1 MKIDKIDP
9 AVCDRVRE
17 IINNTL
23 GPALQEIG
31 LKLEMKTMRF
41 ESDEIRVSS
50 FTVKLAN
57 APTKEE
63 KALLQE
69 LSNRVKYDWLVALD
83 SSRVATIKTGRGPV
97 SVKLWGYN
105 GRKKNSWLVK
115 EVEKFDGPAYYQLAE
130 SKAEELFKLD
140 TR

>member
-9 AVCDRVRE
+9 TVCDRVRE

-31 LKLEMKTMRF
+31 LKLEMKTMRY

-63 KALLQE
+63 KALIRE
-69 LSNRVKYDWLVALD
+69 LETRVKYGWLVALD
-83 SSRVATIKTGRGPV
+83 GSQVANIKTSRGPI

-115 EVEKFDGPAYYQLAE
+115 EVEKFNAPTYYEL
-130 SKAEELFKLD
+130 SDTKAEELFKIEE
-140 TR
+140 

>member
-1 MKIDKIDP
+1 MKINKIDP
-9 AVCDRVRE
+9 TVCDRVRE
-17 IINNTL
+17 IINDTL
-23 GPALQEIG
+23 GPALNEIG

-69 LSNRVKYDWLVALD
+69 LANRVKYDWLVALD

-115 EVEKFDGPAYYQLAE
+115 EVAKFDEAAYYQLSDA
-130 SKAEELFKLD
+130 KAEELFTMDIK
-140 TR
+140 

>member
-9 AVCDRVRE
+9 TVCDRVRE
-17 IINNTL
+17 IINDTL
-23 GPALQEIG
+23 GPALKEVG
-31 LKLEMKTMRF
+31 LKLEMKTMRY

-63 KALLQE
+63 KALRHE
-69 LSNRVKYDWLVALD
+69 LKTRMKYDWLVALD
-83 SSRVATIKTGRGPV
+83 GSRAATIRTGRGPV

-115 EVEKFDGPAYYQLAE
+115 EVEKFDGPAYYELSDA
-130 SKAEELFKLD
+130 KAEELFKES
-140 TR
+140 